1 MLDGTTLLPL
11 FELSTSIFSA
21 LEEIIVEVSGELE
34 VSSLLEVTV
43 SVAEVSVEVSFLA
56 LFCFNSALSLV
67 WESSVFSL
75 APKIIVIFSI
85 SIIGSRLIFDKL
97 LTNISNLLVAEFS
110 SPLLLGSTLRNEN

>member
-1 MLDGTTLLPL
+1 MLDETTFLPL

-21 LEEIIVEVSGELE
+21 LEEIIVEFPGELE
-34 VSSLLEVTV
+34 VSSLLEVTGSV
-43 SVAEVSVEVSFLA
+43 SVAEVSFLA